1 MWMDHQANSSAA
13 RKQMSWRALLP
24 DIQRHRQ
31 NDGLKNGL
39 CEPRPVLQRA
49 KASSDHNCLLTSAS
63 SEGDGGRASVASV
76 SERARASEG
85 VSSFCLEKRGVVAKT
100 RTSRM
105 VVSGFSTALSMGR
118 RPKAIGP
125 ISSETTIRDH
135 PVLETTPDLPT
146 NHTYAKKCNTFSE
159 HHSPEPTRNVLNR
172 RWLTG
177 CRSIALNTRTEV
189 W

>member
-1 MWMDHQANSSAA
+1 MSVYTALMHNSGELRAGSDGVALRPMWMDHQANSSAA

-85 VSSFCLEKRGVVAKT
+85 VSSFCGKERENP
-100 RTSRM
+100 S
-105 VVSGFSTALSMGR
+105 
-118 RPKAIGP
+118 
-125 ISSETTIRDH
+125 
-135 PVLETTPDLPT
+135 
-146 NHTYAKKCNTFSE
+146 
-159 HHSPEPTRNVLNR
+159 
-172 RWLTG
+172 
-177 CRSIALNTRTEV
+177 
-189 W
+189 